1 MLDKFNIYMN
11 KNINIY
17 EKNVIILFNFAFS

>member
-11 KNINIY
+11 KNINTY